1 MERCGPSLP
10 LGQIWKGADK
20 EHHGETNAHQAIPR
34 IQGNTC
40 KVPSTF
46 RRESTPDSKGD
57 SGAKRRKACTPQQA
71 ASFLGVGSKGPFAVE
86 IGSAMKYGFLERPE
100 EGKIQ
105 PTDLARK
112 ILRPKTQ
119 EDEVKGYREAVLKAP
134 EVSDVYKHYR
144 GENLPD
150 ETFFRNTLGSK
161 TLPVRYILGADDK
174 E

>member
-1 MERCGPSLP
+1 
-10 LGQIWKGADK
+10 
-20 EHHGETNAHQAIPR
+20 
-34 IQGNTC
+34 
-40 KVPSTF
+40 
-46 RRESTPDSKGD
+46 
-57 SGAKRRKACTPQQA
+57 
-71 ASFLGVGSKGPFAVE
+71 
-86 IGSAMKYGFLERPE
+86 MKYSFFERPE